1 MFCSHCPRISKISK
15 VKDALIS
22 VDKGE
27 DGDDNGG
34 DDDDGGDDQ

>member
-1 MFCSHCPRISKISK
+1 MSKISK

-27 DGDDNGG
+27 DGDDNVIPLVMMTMIIVVIM
-34 DDDDGGDDQ
+34 DQ